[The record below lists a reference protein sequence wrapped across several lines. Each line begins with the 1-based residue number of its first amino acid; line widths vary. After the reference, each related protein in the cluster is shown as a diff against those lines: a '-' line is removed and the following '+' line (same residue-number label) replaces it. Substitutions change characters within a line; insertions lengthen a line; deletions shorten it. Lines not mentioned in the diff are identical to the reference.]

1 MQIQHQ
7 IAYALW
13 VSKQHSNNTSN
24 SNLRDISLSWLRF
37 GYQGPV
43 IESCELDTIL
53 DHAINQGYQYCF
65 VQMPGNVISEDWM
78 LPHWQVA
85 DFHQC
90 LATLAKRDDFLV
102 SADLIQHEG
111 YFSIDPSCML
121 INLNHYQALGRPDF
135 GYQSTK
141 ELTLIQPNAVKICNE
156 TLTYQLKPSQA
167 FKSITPKSQGWNFID
182 ASLRKGLTV
191 PSLPNELSQKRVLLA
206 TNLINTDIADA
217 KLNTATQTQERFL
230 DGIEQQVTRGREG
243 VFLWNIESYDDITQ
257 TNGLP
262 ITDLYCVA
270 AGFKPNML
278 LNKHGFNS
286 STCVTFFDYSQ
297 QALSIRKT
305 LIQEWDGINYPAFCK
320 EIIRRFASDTTFYQ
334 LWNGQTVDQIDWAD
348 VDTLWQTELT
358 LWGGQEAF
366 KQQWQAQ
373 KSLDYRFIHCDLIN
387 QPSPLLDA
395 IENSNKAIIWWSNAF
410 FTITS
415 NWFMS
420 IDDRRQHFVS
430 WINALAERSPNC
442 QLYGADHNNT
452 PVNNIQALT
461 YSQNLTQ
468 RTNSIQFDELVTH
481 QHSAQPLRF

>member
-13 VSKQHSNNTSN
+13 VPDQHSSN
-24 SNLRDISLSWLRF
+24 PNLRDITLSWLRF
-37 GYQGPV
+37 GYQGAV

-53 DHAINQGYQYCF
+53 EQAINQGHQYCF

-90 LATLAKRDDFLV
+90 LESLTKRDDFLV
-102 SADLIQHEG
+102 TADLIQHEG
-111 YFSIDPSCML
+111 YFKIDPRCML
-121 INLNHYQALGRPDF
+121 INLNHYQALGCPSF
-135 GYQSTK
+135 GYLSTQ
-141 ELTLIQPNAVKICNE
+141 EQNLIQPSIVEICNN
-156 TLTYQLKPSQA
+156 TLAYQLESSQT
-167 FKSITPKSQGWNFID
+167 FQSITPSTPGWNFID

-191 PSLPNELSQKRVLLA
+191 PQLPNELSQKRVLLT
-206 TNLINTDIADA
+206 TNLINTDITSA
-217 KLNTATQTQERFL
+217 KLSSSTQTQERFL
-230 DGIEQQVTRGREG
+230 EGIEQQVTRGREG

-257 TNGLP
+257 TNKQP

-286 STCVTFFDYSQ
+286 NTCVTFFDYSQ

-305 LIQEWDGINYPAFCK
+305 LIQEWDGTDYPTFCK
-320 EIIRRFASDTTFYQ
+320 EVIHQFPSDTTFYQ

-348 VDTLWQTELT
+348 VDALWQKELT
-358 LWGGQEAF
+358 LWGGQATF

-387 QPSPLLDA
+387 QPGSLLDA
-395 IENSNKAIIWWSNAF
+395 IEGSNKAVIWWSNAF

-420 IDDRRQHFVS
+420 IDDRRQHFAA
-430 WINALAERSPNC
+430 WIDALAERSPNC

-452 PVNNIQALT
+452 PVNNVQALA